1 MIFAGQDIAYI
12 NALVFAAGSC
22 TGAGLNPV
30 DINKLNTWQQVR
42 TVASQIIADNNVV
55 LHILLFDDLSCYFN
69 QYGRCGCS
77 VILVS

>member
-1 MIFAGQDIAYI
+1 MIFAGRDIAYI
-12 NALVFAAGSC
+12 DALVFAAGSC

-42 TVASQIIADNNVV
+42 TVTSQNIPDNNVV
-55 LHILLFDDLSCYFN
+55 LHLFLFDDLSYYFD